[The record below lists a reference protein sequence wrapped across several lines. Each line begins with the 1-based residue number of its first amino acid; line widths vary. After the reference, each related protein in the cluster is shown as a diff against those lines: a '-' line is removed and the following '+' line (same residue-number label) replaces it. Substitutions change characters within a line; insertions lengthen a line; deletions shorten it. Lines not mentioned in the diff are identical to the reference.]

1 MFNDHNVYIKN
12 RFNLLVINGNE
23 LHDDYDLTFIC
34 IQVRGILIFIVHVW
48 KRIFSYVVA
57 SFCSF
62 SFITQILLVITINH
76 LIRMVR
82 LSVLILLII
91 GIYAQYLLTSLKVLV
106 FRLFIDLD
114 DLRLMTVFLK
124 VMKYKR

>member
-34 IQVRGILIFIVHVW
+34 IQVTGILIFIVHVW

-82 LSVLILLII
+82 LTVLILLII